1 MDRVIDGGP
10 VSAGE
15 QRIPTIGRA
24 IFAWEIVWRD
34 CWRGMGTDVR
44 LQSSQGK
51 YFPVAPGADPP
62 FSV

>member
-34 CWRGMGTDVR
+34 CWGDGNRRPPAVVSGKVFSRRPRRWPALFR
-44 LQSSQGK
+44 L
-51 YFPVAPGADPP
+51 
-62 FSV
+62 